1 MIADQTKIK
10 RKSNENQTTK
20 EISNEIPRNPA
31 NDGNNENLMIIINVQ
46 QKEEEEEK

>member
-1 MIADQTKIK
+1 MKIK
-10 RKSNENQTTK
+10 RKSNDK

-46 QKEEEEEK
+46 QKEEEEEEK